1 LATALQFGD
10 ELTAMEPQEAA
21 ASRYMARLVFA
32 SFWTIVFTGAVRKWI
47 APGVTALYLLQD
59 IPIGLAYIYALYTGL
74 FTRGYMMLGIML
86 LTAVLTLQGLL
97 QIIVSGLSPVV
108 AFIGLH
114 NYLFYLPMLL
124 IFSWAFTKKYRTDY
138 IRWNLLLSLPMCL
151 LAVVQAQAPKSAW
164 INKSSSGDAF
174 GVPGADVAR
183 VTGTFNFTA
192 FYGIWVAAAVAL
204 CVGEW
209 LLPKE
214 SRAIKSTWLLLTCTF
229 AVNVCHLI
237 SASRGAVALA
247 VTSILGGVVAAFI
260 LRSYRALFM
269 IGGLALL
276 LPVGAAATYALSP
289 SEFNIMTERFTRA
302 NEVDSTKT
310 RLMDGVIGFIT
321 IPDFSLIGAGVGMGV
336 DAAHVDSTDSNS
348 FTYALSEIDVIR
360 NVMELGTPVGLLYV
374 LTRIGFLVGM
384 ILFAVY
390 LVRNGSSPHVLPLAF
405 FLFAQAYAGDV
416 TRNGTMT
423 ASQIMLGY
431 SFILGVYYHPD
442 NRETDSAAIDSPT
455 RYA

>member
-1 LATALQFGD
+1 MATALQFGD
-10 ELTAMEPQEAA
+10 ELTAVEPQETA

-47 APGVTALYLLQD
+47 APSVTALYLLQD

-74 FTRGYMMLGIML
+74 FTRGYMMLGMIL
-86 LTAVLTLQGLL
+86 LTAVLTLQGIL
-97 QIIVSGLSPVV
+97 QIVISGLSPVV

-124 IFSWAFTKKYRTDY
+124 VFSWAFTKKYRDEY

-151 LAVVQAQAPKSAW
+151 LVVAQAQSPKGAW
-164 INKSSSGDAF
+164 INRSSSGDAF

-209 LLPKE
+209 LVPKE
-214 SRAIKSTWLLLTCTF
+214 RRAVKNTWLLMACTF
-229 AVNVCHLI
+229 AVNICHLI
-237 SASRGAVALA
+237 SASRGAIALS
-247 VTSILGGVVAAFI
+247 VTAILGGIVAAFI
-260 LRSYRALFM
+260 LRSYRALLM
-269 IGGLALL
+269 VGSLALL
-276 LPVGAAATYALSP
+276 LPFGAIATYALSP
-289 SEFNIMTERFTRA
+289 NEFNIMTERFTRT
-302 NEVDSTKT
+302 NEDGTKF
-310 RLMDGVIGFIT
+310 RLHDGLIGFIT
-321 IPDFSLIGAGVGMGV
+321 IPEFSLVGAGVGMGV
-336 DAAHVDSTDSNS
+336 DAAHIGSVDSYN
-348 FTYALSEIDVIR
+348 FTYELSENDIVR
-360 NVMELGTPVGLLYV
+360 NVMELGTPVGYIFV
-374 LTRIGFLVGM
+374 LTRIGFLFGM
-384 ILFAVY
+384 VFFAIY
-390 LVRNGSSPHVLPLAF
+390 LVRNGCSPHVLPMAF
-405 FLFAQAYAGDV
+405 FLWAQTYVGDL

-442 NRETDSAAIDSPT
+442 NRETDYAAIDSPT